1 MKRVILT
8 IDMVVDDEE
17 VECFMVP
24 LPTEEDILGQGDI
37 LKDWLREAPYNETVS
52 YKITAETNPLKI
64 VKEGLLHMRRFRDRM
79 FK

>member
-8 IDMVVDDEE
+8 IDMVVSDEE
-17 VECFMVP
+17 VECFNGTTQYDLM
-24 LPTEEDILGQGDI
+24 GQGDI
-37 LKDWLREAPYNETVS
+37 LKDWLREAPYNETIS

-64 VKEGLLHMRRFRDRM
+64 VKEGLLHMRRFRDIM